1 MMLTITGYKIM
12 IMRDSAEI
20 MLQPES
26 GRAVRLRFRAD
37 PEPQNVD
44 TGTWLDADV
53 EPSLFDNIVD
63 VLRKE
68 RPETRI
74 VLSEP
79 ANAQLVGS
87 GPAQKRGAG
96 GECWKQA
103 AHQKACPMPI

>member
-1 MMLTITGYKIM
+1 MMVTITGYKIM

-37 PEPQNVD
+37 PDSQNVD

-63 VLRKE
+63 VLRNE
-68 RPETRI
+68 RPIRVEWTPDSFMLFTPEWSTVGAHR
-74 VLSEP
+74 P
-79 ANAQLVGS
+79 A
-87 GPAQKRGAG
+87 PP
-96 GECWKQA
+96 GED
-103 AHQKACPMPI
+103 HHVNFS